1 MEPLPAV
8 VPPRRAPLLAGLVA
22 GDLLVDAAVSLH
34 DVVTHNLGPGPGL
47 GLLQEA
53 DGEDDEDQDD
63 LEVGHDDGGDGVAVV
78 TAHDGDVSG
87 VEAGW

>member
-22 GDLLVDAAVSLH
+22 GDLLVDAAVPLH
-34 DVVTHNLGPGPGL
+34 DVVAHNLGPRPGL
-47 GLLQEA
+47 ALLQEA

-63 LEVGHDDGGDGVAVV
+63 LEVGHGDVGAVV

>member
-22 GDLLVDAAVSLH
+22 GDLLVDAAMSLH
-34 DVVTHNLGPGPGL
+34 DVVAHNLGPGPGL

-53 DGEDDEDQDD
+53 DGDDDEDQYD
-63 LEVGHDDGGDGVAVV
+63 LEVGHDDGGDGVGVV
-78 TAHDGDVSG
+78 TAHDGDVSW